1 MKVLLALLDEAL
13 LMVRFGRYEL
23 ADAPSILRERGRDA
37 EQPELPEL
45 DLLQDARAL
54 EALKVQHERH
64 ERLD

>member
-1 MKVLLALLDEAL
+1 
-13 LMVRFGRYEL
+13 MVRFGRYEL

-45 DLLQDARAL
+45 DLLKDARAL

>member
-13 LMVRFGRYEL
+13 LMVRFGRCER

-45 DLLQDARAL
+45 ELLQDARPL
-54 EALKVQHERH
+54 EALKVQHERL
-64 ERLD
+64 E

>member
-13 LMVRFGRYEL
+13 LMARFGRCEL

-37 EQPELPEL
+37 ELPEL

-54 EALKVQHERH
+54 EALKVQHERL
-64 ERLD
+64 E